1 MSLLLSLQHIL
12 VFLLLLWT
20 VIFFLLDAR
29 ERFHYLVLLL
39 VIAMRNLTEYEWN
52 FGIDIFLILKEAPTR
67 DVQ

>member
-1 MSLLLSLQHIL
+1 MSLLLSLQHVL
-12 VFLLLLWT
+12 VFPLLFST
-20 VIFFLLDAR
+20 VIVFLLDAR

>member
-20 VIFFLLDAR
+20 VIVFLLDAR

>member
-1 MSLLLSLQHIL
+1 MSLLLSLQHVL
-12 VFLLLLWT
+12 VFPLLFWT
-20 VIFFLLDAR
+20 VIVFLLDAR
-29 ERFHYLVLLL
+29 EQFHYLVLLL